1 VLLLARR
8 LFAGLLAVWLL
19 LLLLLLL
26 LLVVLVSL
34 VRPAGL

>member
-19 LLLLLLL
+19 LLLLLLV
-26 LLVVLVSL
+26 VVLVSL